1 MSKYYKDILGIIGI
15 LLVIAAGVVCME
27 DDIGDGATRRYPP
40 ELPSTDEDAGE
51 IGIINIYGDTQI

>member
-15 LLVIAAGVVCME
+15 LLVIAVGVVCME

-40 ELPSTDEDAGE
+40 LPETTEEPGE
-51 IGIINIYGDTQI
+51 IGVINIYGNKQI